1 MSDEDLGILIVDDR
15 HDKLLALSAALA
27 DVCPHIATADS
38 GRAAL
43 KLLLERSYAVIL
55 LDVNMPGM
63 DGFETAS
70 LIRQRKRSESTPI
83 IFITSFG
90 DDMHVSRGYS
100 LGAVDYILAPVVPEV
115 LRTKVMV
122 FLDLARK
129 TREVELQARRLEH
142 RAEQLHKLSQA
153 SLAIHSAMS
162 MEKMLQIITDTAREI
177 IGAQRATAVTTW
189 DQNWSRCKKTVS
201 LSPEL
206 QARRPVPAPSSGCD
220 LHALWVA
227 LDRAGR
233 LTPSELEQHLAWQ
246 SLGRSLWDSGEVSD
260 WLAAPL
266 TGRDGRDMGLL
277 HVCGKNQGDF
287 TAEDEAVLL
296 QLAQMAAIA
305 IENTLNSEARE
316 ANRIKDEF
324 LATLSHELRTPLTA
338 MLGWT
343 QLLRSGALAADEEVR
358 GLEIIERN
366 VLAQAK
372 LIDDLLDVSRII
384 TGKLRLNV
392 RLLSLAAVIEDAID
406 VVRPAAD
413 AKSIRLEAVL
423 DADAGQI
430 AGDPDRLQQVVWN
443 LLVNAVKF
451 SPVGGRVRISLSRHE
466 SRSRIEVVD
475 NGDGIDPH
483 VLPHIFDR
491 FRQADSST
499 RRSHGGLGLGLA
511 IVRHVV
517 ELHGGEVRAASVG
530 PGLGATFVVE
540 LPAAGIVAEEPT
552 PRTGLAMPDVVVPA
566 AEIDLSDVRV
576 LVVDDEPDGREAIA
590 RVLAVYHA
598 QVATASSVRE
608 ALACFAQSPP
618 EVLISDIGMPGEDG
632 YDLIRQVR
640 ELPPGDGGRVPA
652 IALTAF
658 AREEDRLRAIDAGFQ
673 IHASKPA
680 QPAELAAAVA
690 KLAGRSPGRGGN
702 GHGGASSHPLVM
714 VQRIGQRQQVQAAD
728 PQNISP

>member
-1 MSDEDLGILIVDDR
+1 VTDEELGVLIVDDR

-43 KLLLERSYAVIL
+43 KLLLERSFAVIL

-63 DGFETAS
+63 DGFETAT
-70 LIRQRKRSESTPI
+70 LIRQRQRSESTPI

-129 TREVELQARRLEH
+129 TREVELQARRLAH
-142 RAEQLHKLSQA
+142 RAEQLHKLSEA

-162 MEKMLQIITDTAREI
+162 MEKMLQVITDTAREI
-177 IGAQRATAVTTW
+177 IGAHRATAVTTW
-189 DQNWSRCKKTVS
+189 DQNWARCKTTLS
-201 LSPEL
+201 LSPEFEP
-206 QARRPVPAPSSGCD
+206 RRPLLSPSSGCE
-220 LHALWVA
+220 LHTLWLALG
-227 LDRAGR
+227 RAGR
-233 LTPSELEQHLAWQ
+233 LSSAELLAHPAWH
-246 SLGRSLWDSGEVSD
+246 SLGRSLCDLGQPPD

-277 HVCGKNQGDF
+277 HVCGRCQGDF
-287 TAEDEAVLL
+287 TPEDEAVLL
-296 QLAQMAAIA
+296 QLAQMASIA

-343 QLLRSGALAADEEVR
+343 QLLRSGALTADEEVR

-392 RLLSLAAVIEDAID
+392 RPLSLASVIEAALD

-413 AKSIRLEAVL
+413 AKAIRFEPLL
-423 DADAGQI
+423 DTRAGHVT
-430 AGDPDRLQQVVWN
+430 GDPDRLQQVVWN

-451 SPVGGRVRISLSRHE
+451 SPVGGTVRVSLTRQGSW
-466 SRSRIEVVD
+466 SQIEVAD
-475 NGDGIDPH
+475 EGEGIDSDIM
-483 VLPHIFDR
+483 PHIFDR

-517 ELHGGEVRAASVG
+517 ELHGGSVRAESLG
-530 PGLGATFVVE
+530 TGHGATFVVE
-540 LPAAGIVAEEPT
+540 LPMSAVVAEGHAQRPDT
-552 PRTGLAMPDVVVPA
+552 SAPRAAAPR
-566 AEIDLSDVRV
+566 AEIDLSGVRV

-590 RVLAVYHA
+590 KVLAIYHA
-598 QVATASSVRE
+598 QVATASSARE
-608 ALACFAQSPP
+608 ALALFAQARPD
-618 EVLISDIGMPGEDG
+618 VLISDIGMPEQDG
-632 YDLIRQVR
+632 YDLIRRVR
-640 ELPPGDGGRVPA
+640 DLAPADGGRVPA
-652 IALTAF
+652 MALTAF
-658 AREEDRLRAIDAGFQ
+658 AREEDRLRAIEAGFQ
-673 IHASKPA
+673 VHAIKPV
-680 QPAELAAAVA
+680 QPAELAAGVA
-690 KLAGRSPGRGGN
+690 KLAGRDAASSGPSGD
-702 GHGGASSHPLVM
+702 GHGVSANPLV
-714 VQRIGQRQQVQAAD
+714 AAG
-728 PQNISP
+728 

>member
-1 MSDEDLGILIVDDR
+1 VSDDDPGILIVDDR
-15 HDKLLALSAALA
+15 PDKLLALSTALG
-27 DVCPHIATADS
+27 DICQNIVTADS
-38 GRAAL
+38 GRTAL
-43 KLLLERSYAVIL
+43 KLLLERTFAVIL

-70 LIRQRKRSESTPI
+70 LIRQRQASESTPI

-115 LRTKVMV
+115 LRTKVAV
-122 FLDLARK
+122 FLELGRK
-129 TREVELQARRLEH
+129 TREIEQQARRLAH

-153 SLAIHSAMS
+153 SLAVHSAIS
-162 MEKMLQIITDTAREI
+162 IDKMLQVITDTAREI
-177 IGAQRATAVTTW
+177 IGAHRATAVTTW
-189 DQNWSRCKKTVS
+189 DENWDRCKRTIS
-201 LSPEL
+201 LSPQWES
-206 QARRPVPAPSSGCD
+206 RRPLLSSLRGAD
-220 LHALWVA
+220 LHAFWLA
-227 LDRAGR
+227 IDRASR
-233 LTPSELEQHLAWQ
+233 LSPRDLQSHSAWPA
-246 SLGRSLWDSGEVSD
+246 LGRPLWDSSDEPD

-277 HVCGKNQGDF
+277 HVCGKVQGDF

-296 QLAQMAAIA
+296 QLAQMASIA

-343 QLLRSGALAADEEVR
+343 QLLRTGALGSDETAR

-392 RLLSLAAVIEDAID
+392 RPLSLLSVIEAALD

-413 AKSIRLEAVL
+413 AKGIQLEASL
-423 DADAGQI
+423 DPSAAHIG
-430 AGDPDRLQQVVWN
+430 GDPDRLQQVVWN

-451 SPVGGRVRISLSRHE
+451 SPTGGKVHVSLARHD
-466 SRSRIEVVD
+466 SRSQIRVSD
-475 NGDGIDPH
+475 NGDGIDAEI
-483 VLPHIFDR
+483 LPHIFDR

-499 RRSHGGLGLGLA
+499 RRAHGGLGLGLA

-517 ELHGGEVRAASVG
+517 ELHGGTVRAESPG
-530 PGLGATFVVE
+530 PGLGANFVVD
-540 LPAAGIVAEEPT
+540 LPAAAVQSLDSPPPT
-552 PRTGLAMPDVVVPA
+552 NATSPRSASISTAAFNLSGL
-566 AEIDLSDVRV
+566 RV
-576 LVVDDEPDGREAIA
+576 LVVDDEPDGRDTIA
-590 RVLAVYHA
+590 MVLATHHA
-598 QVATASSVRE
+598 EVTTASSARE
-608 ALACFAQSPP
+608 ALSLMRQSPFD
-618 EVLISDIGMPGEDG
+618 VLVSDIGMPEEDG

-640 ELPPGDGGRVPA
+640 QLPCTEAAHIPA
-652 IALTAF
+652 MALTAF
-658 AREEDRLRAIDAGFQ
+658 AREEDRLQALAAGFQ
-673 IHASKPA
+673 MHVIKPIEPTDLLAS
-680 QPAELAAAVA
+680 VA
-690 KLAGRSPGRGGN
+690 KLAGRSGSSAGANGN
-702 GHGGASSHPLVM
+702 GHGSGNLHPLV
-714 VQRIGQRQQVQAAD
+714 VAG
-728 PQNISP
+728 